1 MNFEKRKLQ
10 EMNLLGIEN
19 ISFRDSINQQKLS
32 LRAIKNNLIVKLKR
46 KSIIEQCKSDYNN
59 IPKEYQIQIYKF
71 ETSYNTIISYLKS
84 KNNILISYCLNQL
97 CIYFKYN
104 EPNIIEQKLII
115 EGQFFEILLNLGN
128 IFLNNKNEKDLIL
141 VIWILMNIQIYNEG
155 NNDYL
160 NILYGEK
167 YLKFY
172 NTCFTQFGS
181 DEIMN
186 LIIVLLTYLI
196 KLNDEINAII
206 LKSEVFNSIIYYILN
221 KEPDMDSIENSVKLI
236 MNCLNTNFDSEL
248 SQKEINTI
256 NDIIIILKN
265 ELFSSKNEILEK
277 SCYDGLY
284 IISKINNKY
293 KFNEKIIQEGIPLNI
308 LKKEYKN
315 YEILKKGLKLLAN
328 ILTISDKECKI
339 IYENNIIDYY
349 NNILYIYDD
358 DPKLVFI
365 ILSSIVNISLSK
377 FRNIIKECIIWKS
390 EKIEKYFNMND
401 NIKLKFIKIIKYM
414 ITNGDYNNLQFI
426 YNTKI
431 IEYVI
436 YLLSSFNLNDKV
448 VNKIIKIVNI
458 YLNKFNDSEK
468 ENIEYHSIFN
478 KFQDLIK
485 TTSNKYDS

>member
-19 ISFRDSINQQKLS
+19 ISFRDSINLQKLS

-84 KNNILISYCLNQL
+84 KNHILISYCLNQL

-104 EPNIIEQKLII
+104 EPNIIEQKLIK

-160 NILYGEK
+160 NILYGEN

-221 KEPDMDSIENSVKLI
+221 KEPDMDSIENSVKL
-236 MNCLNTNFDSEL
+236 L
-248 SQKEINTI
+248 
-256 NDIIIILKN
+256 
-265 ELFSSKNEILEK
+265 
-277 SCYDGLY
+277 
-284 IISKINNKY
+284 
-293 KFNEKIIQEGIPLNI
+293 
-308 LKKEYKN
+308 
-315 YEILKKGLKLLAN
+315 
-328 ILTISDKECKI
+328 
-339 IYENNIIDYY
+339 
-349 NNILYIYDD
+349 
-358 DPKLVFI
+358 
-365 ILSSIVNISLSK
+365 
-377 FRNIIKECIIWKS
+377 
-390 EKIEKYFNMND
+390 
-401 NIKLKFIKIIKYM
+401 
-414 ITNGDYNNLQFI
+414 
-426 YNTKI
+426 
-431 IEYVI
+431 
-436 YLLSSFNLNDKV
+436 
-448 VNKIIKIVNI
+448 
-458 YLNKFNDSEK
+458 
-468 ENIEYHSIFN
+468 
-478 KFQDLIK
+478 
-485 TTSNKYDS
+485 